1 MAETRQGGLGKTRQG
16 AGWHGMAVEAWC
28 GRARLDKTWRLRRGA
43 VRYDR
48 SRHGGLGKARLDMLW
63 RGGHSLIILNVR
75 EV

>member
-1 MAETRQGGLGKTRQG
+1 MVRLGEIWTGK
-16 AGWHGMAVEAWC
+16 AVEAWC
-28 GRARLDKTWRLRRGA
+28 GSARSGKAWRLRRGA